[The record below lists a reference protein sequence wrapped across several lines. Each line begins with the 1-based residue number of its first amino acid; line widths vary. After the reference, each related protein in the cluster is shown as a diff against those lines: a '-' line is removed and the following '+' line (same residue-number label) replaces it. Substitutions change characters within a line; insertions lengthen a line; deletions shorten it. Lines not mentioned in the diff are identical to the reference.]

1 MSIFENAGEPLRRIR
16 RQARQR
22 RELAIQPSIMR
33 AQSSLESEFNHDPIS
48 HPADRE
54 LYEGDVWHSHHSW
67 LHRIPA
73 QYATYS
79 RSLY

>member
-1 MSIFENAGEPLRRIR
+1 MNIFENAGEPLRRIR

-54 LYEGDVWHSHHSW
+54 L
-67 LHRIPA
+67 
-73 QYATYS
+73 
-79 RSLY
+79 